1 MARYYCEY
9 CHSYLTHDT
18 LSVRKFHLMGKNHLR
33 VRADYYRSQAIKEQ
47 ELDRRRCLHG
57 KRAKVYKTKKSE
69 QGSINHNEKLSIKL
83 LSRKEKKKKLRA
95 DRVYKKELN
104 NSKMNDLSK
113 VYLGSP
119 GYNRV
124 FIDPNRY
131 DIGDT
136 VKASRLPQ
144 RANKLQEQNKYKDRN
159 ELYQGYDKQLPHLE
173 VPKMLNIWNTSQKL
187 TNIYYD
193 PSTFPKSSDEIRRM
207 PKTRNATHYKS
218 RQFQAS

>member
-57 KRAKVYKTKKSE
+57 KRPKVYKTKKSE

-104 NSKMNDLSK
+104 NSKINDLSK

-144 RANKLQEQNKYKDRN
+144 R
-159 ELYQGYDKQLPHLE
+159 YDKQLPHLE